1 MSMIAVIAAPGGGF
15 AGALS
20 AGTLA
25 GKPRSRGRRRAFR
38 RGFAALAN
46 RSNVSLAP
54 PREWAAPLGKKDRPI
69 MADTTDTPTGG
80 RKPAASPRP
89 RKPAASKSAKPKS
102 AAAKRTTAKKPAAR
116 SGNANGAKTGGSK
129 GSNRS
134 KARTRFSAAIEEARA
149 GVAALR
155 SDAVERTAAYRRT
168 AADGAV
174 DWVEDAKAMG
184 EQARKRAGQLAKDGK
199 TRASD
204 GLAAL
209 GKTVSDTA
217 ATIDDKLGKQ
227 YGDYARTA
235 ARSIQEAAAKLDS
248 KDLGEM
254 GEDAREFIRKSPGAA
269 IGIAAVAGFFL
280 ARMFR
285 GSDD

>member
-1 MSMIAVIAAPGGGF
+1 M
-15 AGALS
+15 
-20 AGTLA
+20 
-25 GKPRSRGRRRAFR
+25 GRRERCGA
-38 RGFAALAN
+38 GFAASAI
-46 RSNVSLAP
+46 RSTKPLAP
-54 PREWAAPLGKKDRPI
+54 PRETGRFRWAKRTRPI
-69 MADTTDTPTGG
+69 MADTTDTPAGG
-80 RKPAASPRP
+80 RKPTTPRP
-89 RKPAASKSAKPKS
+89 RKPAASKAAKPS
-102 AAAKRTTAKKPAAR
+102 GATAKRSTARKPAVAGANAGATGSSGNGAR
-116 SGNANGAKTGGSK
+116 SSGSG
-129 GSNRS
+129 GSNRA

-217 ATIDDKLGKQ
+217 STIDDKLGKQ